1 MTGPTAQRGRLW
13 VRARA
18 HPRRSLLDPS
28 CCALARIA
36 WGLFPES
43 TCARLAALDPEV
55 ADKELAGLADVLEDT
70 RARGK

>member
-1 MTGPTAQRGRLW
+1 M
-13 VRARA
+13 
-18 HPRRSLLDPS
+18 LDPS

-36 WGLFPES
+36 WGLLPAPM
-43 TCARLAALDPEV
+43 CARLAALDPEV